1 MATTISTSKKVTKV
15 PTQNSITDIIKL
27 KNQFDDVST
36 IIDVIVYSVTKNTAK
51 YSNATVKKLNLYSKI
66 VDAVFGTDGA
76 GTKIINVIKQI
87 EPISKKDF
95 SLKHFKKLVHTINDL
110 KLYIIQFSNEIANLK
125 DIPVVNTNGIK
136 SVMQSITAILEALN
150 VTTEFKFIKIR
161 LMNLKRNMRNIIKS
175 VEDFGSFEIDTIKL
189 TNSLIKLNSIKDFYA
204 QIEKIFTTIDNSKSV
219 KFKGDKAKSLKKN
232 ITKAINL
239 TEFINTLNINDNEFN
254 TSINK
259 LNLIEEFYSNIENI
273 FKLLDS
279 NLYNF
284 TGIKLFNI
292 KRNIR
297 KILNFNTYVA
307 SLEIN
312 TTSISESIN
321 KLSILKDLYFNII
334 NMFSFINNSVS
345 RKNIGL
351 KVTIIKKNITKLLD
365 IQNYI
370 ENIKIDKSKVNKLI
384 GHLEPIKDLYT
395 HIAQTLQTI
404 HDIKVPK
411 LILIKIF
418 FIKLTLFKLASMSV
432 TLSLLTAF
440 IPFINIAKLVASAIS
455 KFAGMLN
462 SIFIHL
468 NAIKITPITILKLK
482 FIPII
487 FNELIPIMHSAN
499 YICKYIAKTN
509 GFTDIFALSIIFKG
523 LKSIFESIK
532 DISVGIFFKKKLH
545 RIVNALKYF
554 RRIIRIINKIHI
566 RPKAILEL
574 LLLNTVISVLSI
586 VFISVILLTPITLLI
601 VPALLAL
608 SLAMLVF
615 RVTFKL
621 LMWVIDGLVNR
632 HTFKTLVQLA
642 LVGLLLST
650 IAITF
655 LIVALVSKPIV
666 MSSLWII
673 GLLGVITIVSI
684 MTLGIG
690 FLFITAA
697 PILLAAV
704 IGLGVMIAI
713 IGIITIMAVM
723 LKVIQIL
730 NLDREKIKENV
741 RLVISVCKDI
751 INSIFSADEV
761 NAKKSKDNWI
771 VSMIKGFGK
780 GLSGVVTA
788 IMAVGFLSIMVVSI
802 LFITMLAAQLRI
814 IQSLNLKPDKIKANV
829 KAVINTC
836 KEIINTLFTTKEENA
851 NESKKSWISSIIEYV
866 GGPIVKV
873 IKAVMAVGFLALM
886 VGAVSMILLIATE
899 LRLLQ
904 TLNLDPGKVSGNV
917 NLVLSTATGI
927 IDSLFGR
934 SEHPDNES
942 KKSWVISL
950 LEYIGGPIVKI
961 AKAVMAV
968 AFLAVSIGAI
978 MLVQVLAKQLKTIS
992 EINLPNDI
1000 TGKVNSIILSAEQV
1014 SSALF
1019 NRKDNTIENTKSD
1032 TKKRGLL
1039 GSFFSSIFGDDLVD
1053 LISSI
1058 PSLATTF
1065 ITLGLVSTMVERLNS
1080 INNFTGFENVN
1091 AKVDEICNSANNIIT
1106 KINGI
1111 TPDVK
1116 EQDIKKRIGVLRLI
1130 NDEITKL
1137 GKDVKVNKLDKTIDN
1152 YIKFIDKVNTVEVKK
1167 LETSANMFKQMANFS
1182 SSIKGNFEKL
1192 AETLAED
1199 LMPILQELKEIMG
1212 QVPEKLDTGFQNTS
1226 ASIAATTYA
1235 PTTANVT
1242 EQVNR
1247 ENPNLSKE
1255 EVDNIVKTRLN
1266 EKAKADANSTI
1277 SKLDELIS
1285 LLKGYSGDNVI
1296 VKTL

>member
-1 MATTISTSKKVTKV
+1 MATTVSTSKKVTKV

-27 KNQFDDVST
+27 KNQFDDAST

-66 VDAVFGTDGA
+66 VNAVFGTDGA

-136 SVMQSITAILEALN
+136 SVMQSITAILESLN

-161 LMNLKRNMRNIIKS
+161 LMNLKRNMRSIIKS

-189 TNSLIKLNSIKDFYA
+189 NNSLIKLNSIKDFYA

-232 ITKAINL
+232 IIKTTNL

-254 TSINK
+254 ISIKK

-297 KILNFNTYVA
+297 KILNFNTYIA

-334 NMFSFINNSVS
+334 SVFSFINNSVS
-345 RKNIGL
+345 QKNMGL
-351 KVTIIKKNITKLLD
+351 KVILIKKNITKLLD

-370 ENIKIDKSKVNKLI
+370 ENIKLNKSKVNKLI
-384 GHLEPIKDLYT
+384 GYLEPIKELYT
-395 HIAQTLQTI
+395 YIAQTLQTI
-404 HDIKVPK
+404 YDIKIPK

-418 FIKLTLFKLASMSV
+418 FIKFALFKLASMSV
-432 TLSLLTAF
+432 ILSSLMLF
-440 IPFINIAKLVASAIS
+440 IPFINIGKLVAAAIS
-455 KFAGMLN
+455 KFTEMLN
-462 SIFIHL
+462 NIFVHI

-487 FNELIPIMHSAN
+487 FNELIPIMRSAN
-499 YICKYIAKTN
+499 IICKYIAKTN
-509 GFTDIFALSIIFKG
+509 GFTDILKLTVIFKG
-523 LKSIFESIK
+523 LKTIFESIK
-532 DISVGIFFKKKLH
+532 DIKLGIFFKKKLR
-545 RIVNALKYF
+545 RILDALKYF
-554 RRIIRIINKIHI
+554 RRIIRAINKIHI
-566 RPKAILEL
+566 KANILAKL
-574 LLLNTVISVLSI
+574 ALMQSIIVGLSL
-586 VFISVILLTPITLLI
+586 VFISIILLTPITVLV

-608 SLAMLVF
+608 SLTMLAF
-615 RVTFKL
+615 RVAFKL
-621 LMWVIDGLVNR
+621 IIWVIDGLVNAK
-632 HTFKTLVQLA
+632 TFKTLIELA
-642 LVGLLLST
+642 IVGMLLSA
-650 IAITF
+650 IAVTF
-655 LIVALVSKPIV
+655 LMVSLVSKPIV

-690 FLFITAA
+690 FLFTTAA

-723 LKVIQIL
+723 LKVIQLL

-741 RLVISVCKDI
+741 GIVINTCKEI
-751 INSIFSADEV
+751 IYTIFNADEV

-771 VSMIKGFGK
+771 VSMIKGFGN
-780 GLSGVVTA
+780 GLSSVVTA
-788 IMAVGFLSIMVVSI
+788 IMAVNFLSIMVVSI

-814 IQSLNLKPDKIKANV
+814 IQSLNLNPDKVKANV

-851 NESKKSWISSIIEYV
+851 NESKKYWIGSIIEYV

-873 IKAVMAVGFLALM
+873 IKAVMAIGFLALM
-886 VGAVSMILLIATE
+886 VGAVSMILLIAAE

-904 TLNLDPGKVSGNV
+904 NLNLDPGKVSGSV

-942 KKSWVISL
+942 KKSWIVSL
-950 LEYIGGPIVKI
+950 IEYIGGPIVKI
-961 AKAVMAV
+961 AKAIMAIG
-968 AFLAVSIGAI
+968 FLAVSIGA
-978 MLVQVLAKQLKTIS
+978 MLLVHVLAKQLKTIS
-992 EINLPNDI
+992 EIDLPNNI
-1000 TGKVNSIILSAEQV
+1000 TSKVSSIISSAEQV

-1019 NRKDNTIENTKSD
+1019 NRKNNTIENAKTD
-1032 TKKRGLL
+1032 TKKKSLIGR
-1039 GSFFSSIFGDDLVD
+1039 FFSNIGDKLDM
-1053 LISSI
+1053 IASI
-1058 PSLATTF
+1058 PSIATTF
-1065 ITLGLVSTMVERLNS
+1065 ITVGLVSDMVEKLNS
-1080 INNFTGFENVN
+1080 IHNFTGFENVN
-1091 AKVDEICNSANNIIT
+1091 VKVDEICNSANNIIA

-1116 EQDIKKRIGVLRLI
+1116 EQDIKKRVGVLRLI
-1130 NDEITKL
+1130 NDEIIKL

-1247 ENPNLSKE
+1247 ENPKLSKE

-1266 EKAKADANSTI
+1266 ERAKADANSTI